1 MVFLPKQIMRDG
13 NEIVR
18 FLILFFTKSKSF
30 KVKRFRTTLNNF
42 FIYAIIRSLLEFMS
56 EFNAKGDILMEHL
69 RLKADG
75 KQVVT
80 LLKEFNHAALDAIA
94 SV

>member
-1 MVFLPKQIMRDG
+1 
-13 NEIVR
+13 
-18 FLILFFTKSKSF
+18 
-30 KVKRFRTTLNNF
+30 
-42 FIYAIIRSLLEFMS
+42 MS

-94 SV
+94 SVRNLIKTFISINFN

>member
-1 MVFLPKQIMRDG
+1 MM
-13 NEIVR
+13 
-18 FLILFFTKSKSF
+18 F
-30 KVKRFRTTLNNF
+30 KFYICVN
-42 FIYAIIRSLLEFMS
+42 IRSLLEFMS

-75 KQVVT
+75 KQT
-80 LLKEFNHAALDAIA
+80 IALLKEFNHAALDAIA

>member
-1 MVFLPKQIMRDG
+1 M
-13 NEIVR
+13 
-18 FLILFFTKSKSF
+18 
-30 KVKRFRTTLNNF
+30 
-42 FIYAIIRSLLEFMS
+42 FIFAIIRSLLEFMS

>member
-1 MVFLPKQIMRDG
+1 M
-13 NEIVR
+13 
-18 FLILFFTKSKSF
+18 T
-30 KVKRFRTTLNNF
+30 
-42 FIYAIIRSLLEFMS
+42 

-75 KQVVT
+75 KQIIT

-94 SV
+94 SVNWLKITKF